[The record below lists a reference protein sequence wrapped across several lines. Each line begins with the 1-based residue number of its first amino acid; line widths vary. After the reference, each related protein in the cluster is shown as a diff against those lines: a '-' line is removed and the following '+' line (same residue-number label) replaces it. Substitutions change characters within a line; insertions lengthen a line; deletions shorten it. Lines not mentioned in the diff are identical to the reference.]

1 MVLFIMIKKILL
13 LTIFILLAY
22 ALWLSPDFNQIA
34 AGVAIFLFGMLS
46 LEQGFQSFTGGTLE
60 NILSISTDKLW
71 KSLGFGVISTTLM
84 QSSSLVTVITI
95 SFLSVGIL
103 DLAAGIGIIFG
114 ANLGTTT
121 GAWLIAGFGLKVDI
135 AAYAMPMLVL
145 GILLVLQKNK
155 TLKGLGAIL
164 AGMGFLFLGISYMK
178 EGFETFRETI
188 DLTQYALTGTKGL
201 LIFTLIG
208 IAAAENQGNGALAK

>member
-1 MVLFIMIKKILL
+1 MIKKILL

-84 QSSSLVTVITI
+84 QSSSLVTVKCWNIR
-95 SFLSVGIL
+95 SSCWYRNYF
-103 DLAAGIGIIFG
+103 
-114 ANLGTTT
+114 
-121 GAWLIAGFGLKVDI
+121 WC
-135 AAYAMPMLVL
+135 
-145 GILLVLQKNK
+145 
-155 TLKGLGAIL
+155 
-164 AGMGFLFLGISYMK
+164 
-178 EGFETFRETI
+178 
-188 DLTQYALTGTKGL
+188 
-201 LIFTLIG
+201 
-208 IAAAENQGNGALAK
+208 